1 MTDHL
6 TLMAVHAHPD
16 DEALGT
22 GGVLARSALEGIRTV
37 LVTCTNGEFGD
48 MPGGVKPDQPGH
60 DPEEVVRIRRGELD
74 AAAKILGVT
83 HLERLGYRD
92 SGMMGW
98 PQNDDSRSFW
108 HAPVDEAAA
117 KLVAIFER
125 YRPEVVVTYDDRGF
139 YGHPDHIQ
147 THRVTMRAVELTGIP
162 SKVYETAVGLGD
174 IERMYRRMQEL
185 GVQIDEESQ
194 REFDPEHPSI
204 GVPDDQITTRINVSE
219 FLGKKRDAIAAHAS
233 QTENAWFVAMPEDML
248 QEFFSREAFV
258 RRIDR
263 TGAPTPEDDLF
274 AGLR

>member
-22 GGVLARSALEGIRTV
+22 GGVLVRYAREGIRTV

-48 MPGGVKPDQPGH
+48 MPGGIKPDQPGH

-74 AAAKILGVT
+74 AAAKTLGVT
-83 HLERLGYRD
+83 HIERLGYRD

-98 PQNDDSRSFW
+98 PQNDDDRSFW
-108 HAPVDEAAA
+108 HTPVDEAAG
-117 KLVAIFER
+117 KLVEIFER
-125 YRPEVVVTYDDRGF
+125 YRPDVVVTYDDRGF

-147 THRVTMRAVELTGIP
+147 THRVTMRAVERTDIP
-162 SKVYETAVGLGD
+162 RKVYETAVGFGD
-174 IERMYRRMQEL
+174 IRRMYERMQEL
-185 GVQIDEESQ
+185 GVSIDEETQ
-194 REFDPEHPSI
+194 RDFDPEHPSI
-204 GVPDDQITTRINVSE
+204 GVPDEQITTRVDVSDY
-219 FLGKKRDAIAAHAS
+219 LGAKRDAIKAHAS
-233 QTENAWFVAMPEDML
+233 QTENAWFVAIPEDML
-248 QEFFSREAFV
+248 RKFFSEEAFV